1 MLRPMRGTLAQ
12 SRLVVLARAVAER
25 FRMDEID
32 THAAALAYQLFLS
45 TLAVSIAG
53 LAILGLVARHSSV
66 EVPAGAEEQWQNLI
80 DGGVW
85 LGLVAL
91 GGLLVTA
98 SGFGR
103 RATRALAAVFRTG
116 PVAGATGYAR
126 GLAVALGV
134 IVLVGAVP
142 IVTGILATLQAVGGL
157 EVSGR
162 VLGFGTTVALEFGL
176 FLLAYVA
183 LTRSRPV
190 GLRSSDARTSERR
203 TEEASKKSTSV
214 PSVAPADAAIRRY
227 CGVATLTFTFAAVAR
242 PAGAKAAGD
251 PFASVRRTSAYA
263 AESKAKRATVGLT
276 LTFHPPRTV
285 SCWFAPRLSSSTFR
299 PERKSS

>member
-1 MLRPMRGTLAQ
+1 MRATLAQ
-12 SRLVVLARAVAER
+12 SRLAVLARAVAER
-25 FRMDEID
+25 FRTDEID

-53 LAILGLVARHSSV
+53 LAVLGLLARHSSI
-66 EVPAGAEEQWQNLI
+66 EAPAGAEDQWQNLV

-116 PVAGATGYAR
+116 PVAGAAGYVR

-134 IVLVGAVP
+134 IVLVGALPV
-142 IVTGILATLQAVGGL
+142 VTGILATLRASGGL
-157 EVSGR
+157 EVAGR

-176 FLLAYVA
+176 FLAAYVWLTPGTGPPWRAHVPGAVMMTAGWELSKLAGGIFLAYLIDKA
-183 LTRSRPV
+183 TLLYGTIGAIV
-190 GLRSSDARTSERR
+190 GLLVFLRYAAWLFLVGAELSAVIAERAGSPARTSSGTERQ
-203 TEEASKKSTSV
+203 
-214 PSVAPADAAIRRY
+214 
-227 CGVATLTFTFAAVAR
+227 G
-242 PAGAKAAGD
+242 G
-251 PFASVRRTSAYA
+251 
-263 AESKAKRATVGLT
+263 
-276 LTFHPPRTV
+276 
-285 SCWFAPRLSSSTFR
+285 
-299 PERKSS
+299 

>member
-1 MLRPMRGTLAQ
+1 MRGTLAQ

-183 LTRSRPV
+183 LTPGAGPPWRAYVSGAVLMTVGWELSKLAGGILLAYLIDKATLLYGTIGAIV
-190 GLRSSDARTSERR
+190 GLLVFLRYAAWLFLVGAELSAVLAERR
-203 TEEASKKSTSV
+203 MR
-214 PSVAPADAAIRRY
+214 D
-227 CGVATLTFTFAAVAR
+227 
-242 PAGAKAAGD
+242 
-251 PFASVRRTSAYA
+251 
-263 AESKAKRATVGLT
+263 
-276 LTFHPPRTV
+276 
-285 SCWFAPRLSSSTFR
+285 
-299 PERKSS
+299 